1 MVKKISII
9 GIVTCILYFVSVC
22 VFLITKTEIALTAWE
37 LMTILSAPVVLFVLL
52 ELSALMSITSVYKG
66 AMLAFMAC
74 TCALTSVAH
83 IVNITVTR
91 TLISKG
97 VDVPAYYQI
106 GFWPS
111 VEMAIDYLAWGFFTG
126 LTFLCIGIAIRNK
139 DKEKHNIKIT
149 LLICGIFCLIG
160 FFGTV
165 FINENIWY
173 VAPLGYGFGTMF
185 ICIQMLRFKAAK
197 CLDKLNE

>member
-9 GIVTCILYFVSVC
+9 GIAACILYFVSVC

-91 TLISKG
+91 TLMSRG
-97 VDVPAYYQI
+97 VDVPVYFQI

-126 LTFLCIGIAIRNK
+126 LAFLSIGIATGNK
-139 DKEKHNIKIT
+139 DKAKRNIKIT

-160 FFGTV
+160 FFGTI

-185 ICIQMLRFKAAK
+185 ICIQMLKCKAAK